1 MASKNISFETIP
13 SAIRVPGRY
22 IEFNTKLA
30 MRTLPANAQ
39 KVLLIA
45 QQLPTGTIP
54 ALTPTQVFSD
64 DEAANLFGAGSWAHL
79 LTRQAIRNNQYMDL
93 SVIGVE
99 DDAAGIQAVGDL
111 TISGAAGSS
120 GQVIVNVGL
129 EDYRIAVTSKES
141 TTSIM
146 DRLIEVLNQDPDSP
160 VVAAK
165 ADNKITLTAK
175 HAGETGN
182 EITISIRTTSR
193 DLIVSSNP
201 MANGEGNPNIVKALA
216 EVAGKHYHIII
227 SPFSDDPNLQ
237 SLSEHIENV
246 SNAIEKRGAIGVAA
260 WKGSLSTGTTQ
271 AAKLNDGRLTMAWY
285 RNAAVTNG
293 MIAAGYGAVI
303 AFEEDPARPLNTLEI
318 KGLGITQESDWPMFT
333 EQNNA
338 LYNGLTPLTIVN
350 NRVQILRAIS
360 TYTKNATGT
369 DDPALLDITTIRTL
383 DYVRTAVDQRI
394 ALRFPREKLSNKT
407 PPKVRSEILDVLYKM
422 EELEILEEVAAN
434 QKLLIVERDLQDPN
448 RLNVAIPADVVNG
461 LHVFAARIDLY
472 L

>member
-1 MASKNISFETIP
+1 MSSPNISFETIP
-13 SAIRVPGRY
+13 SSIRVPGRY

-30 MRTLPANAQ
+30 VRTLPTNAQ

-45 QQLPTGTIP
+45 QQLPTATIKP
-54 ALTPTQVFSD
+54 LTPVQVFSD
-64 DEAANLFGAGSWAHL
+64 GEAANLFGAGSWAHL
-79 LTRQAIRNNQYMDL
+79 LTRQAIRNNQYLDL

-99 DDAAGIQAVGDL
+99 DDAAGIKAVGDL

-120 GQVIVNVGL
+120 GQVIVNIGL
-129 EDYRIAVTSKES
+129 EDYRVSVTTKES

-146 DRLIEVLNQDPDSP
+146 DRLIEVLNNDPDSP
-160 VVAAK
+160 VIAAK
-165 ADNKITLTAK
+165 TENKITLTAK
-175 HAGETGN
+175 HAGEIGN
-182 EITISIRTTSR
+182 EITISARTTSR

-201 MANGEGNPNIVKALA
+201 MANGEGNPKIAKALA

-237 SLSEHIENV
+237 VLSEHIENV
-246 SNAIEKRGAIGVAA
+246 SNAIEKRGAIGVCA

-271 AAKLNDGRLTMAWY
+271 ASKLNDGRITMAWY
-285 RNAAVTNG
+285 RNAPVTNG

-318 KGLGITQESDWPMFT
+318 KGLGITQENDWPMFT

-338 LYNGLTPLTIVN
+338 LYNGITPLTVVN

-360 TYTKNATGT
+360 TYTKNVTGT

-383 DYVRTAVDQRI
+383 DYTRKAVDERM
-394 ALRFPREKLSNKT
+394 ALRFPRNKLLNKT

-422 EELEILEEVAAN
+422 EDLEILEEVSAN
-434 QKLLIVERDLQDPN
+434 QKKLIVERSLQDPN
-448 RLNVAIPADVVNG
+448 GLNAAIPADVVNG